1 MVHCRMPKSPI
12 ERIPI
17 SEFKAKT
24 QALLE
29 RVRRT
34 GRPIIVTKRGE
45 PIAEVVPPST
55 ATLGRDWVGSLVGTA
70 KLRGDIVAPAGA
82 AADWEALAK

>member
-1 MVHCRMPKSPI
+1 MAKRRT

-17 SEFKAKT
+17 SEFKAKSL
-24 QALLE
+24 ALLE

-34 GRPIIVTKRGE
+34 GRSIVVTKRGR

-55 ATLGRDWVGSLVGTA
+55 ETLGGNWIGCMRGTA
-70 KLRGDIVAPAGA
+70 RLRGNLIAPVAKAT
-82 AADWEALAK
+82 DWEALAR

>member
-1 MVHCRMPKSPI
+1 MPKHTP

-17 SEFKAKT
+17 SEFKAKSL
-24 QALLE
+24 ALLE

-45 PIAEVVPPST
+45 PVAEVVPPSA
-55 ATLGRDWVGSLVGTA
+55 ATLGREWLGSMRDTA
-70 KLRGDIVAPAGA
+70 SLHDDLVAPAGRA
-82 AADWEALAK
+82 RDWNALRS

>member
-1 MVHCRMPKSPI
+1 MVRFGMPKRPI

-17 SEFKAKT
+17 SEFKAKSL
-24 QALLE
+24 ALLE

-45 PIAEVVPPST
+45 PIAEVVPPSM
-55 ATLGRDWVGSLVGTA
+55 ATLGRDWVGSLLGRA
-70 KLRGDIVAPAGA
+70 KLRGNIVNPAGA
-82 AADWEALAK
+82 VADWEALGD

>member
-1 MVHCRMPKSPI
+1 MPKRQT

-17 SEFKAKT
+17 SVFKAKSL
-24 QALLE
+24 ALLE

-70 KLRGDIVAPAGA
+70 KLRGNIVAPAGPA
-82 AADWEALAK
+82 SDWEALGD

>member
-1 MVHCRMPKSPI
+1 MSKRTP

-17 SEFKAKT
+17 SEFKAKSL
-24 QALLE
+24 ALLE

-34 GRPIIVTKRGE
+34 GRPLIVTKRGE

-55 ATLGRDWVGSLVGTA
+55 ATIGADWLGSLAGSARV
-70 KLRGDIVAPAGA
+70 RGDIVAPVAKPS
-82 AADWEALAK
+82 DWDALR